1 MILLIKKSIF
11 PKYKILPYNQ
21 IKSNKLKK
29 STKKIDRSHLD
40 HPQILKIKKIL
51 IENKLDE

>member
-1 MILLIKKSIF
+1 MILLIKKAIF
-11 PKYKILPYNQ
+11 PNYKILPYNQ

-29 STKKIDRSHLD
+29 STKKIDQSHLD